1 MDGQTNTQIDMIKK
15 KTTKMINM
23 ENKYTNEKKTEN
35 TVKSKKQLNAVTITS
50 KNVVWILSRLEWL
63 QFKF

>member
-1 MDGQTNTQIDMIKK
+1 
-15 KTTKMINM
+15 MINM
-23 ENKYTNEKKTEN
+23 ESKYTNEKKTEN